1 MCRFDPI
8 ASIIHNHGGTL
19 PTLWKITLEILR
31 QRQNQPPYVE
41 SFELEVDPDENVL
54 DCIERVWA
62 FHDRSLTF
70 RHACH
75 HSTCGACGMRVN
87 GVEKL
92 TCITPVREVTHP
104 NGVLRIEPLRNFP
117 VLSDLVVDVSGF
129 FQRMEQTQLSSIAP
143 LSQAK
148 LPFEPNPPTIWQGQR
163 LIDCIECGL
172 CVSACPAANTSTSYF
187 GPAVLAAA
195 QHVYRQTNNPTVMQ
209 LVNCADGLWR
219 CHSAYEC
226 SAVCPSNVDPAW
238 RIMDMRRAT
247 VAHSLRNIF
256 KRPNQKVAP

>member
-1 MCRFDPI
+1 MPE
-8 ASIIHNHGGTL
+8 HGGTL
-19 PTLWKITLEILR
+19 PAPWKITLEILR
-31 QRQNQPPYVE
+31 QREGQPAHFQSFQIEVE
-41 SFELEVDPDENVL
+41 PDEYVL

-92 TCITPVREVTHP
+92 TCITPIHQVTHP
-104 NGVLRIEPLRNFP
+104 DGILRIEPLRNFP
-117 VLSDLVVDVSGF
+117 ILSDLVVDVSNF
-129 FQRMEQTQLSSIAP
+129 FRRMESTGLCSISNLESTQI
-143 LSQAK
+143 
-148 LPFEPNPPTIWQGQR
+148 PNTPQLAIQQ

-172 CVSACPAANTSTSYF
+172 CVSACPAANTSAAYLS
-187 GPAVLAAA
+187 PAVLAAA
-195 QHVYRQTNNPTVMQ
+195 QQVYHQTQSPRVMQ

-238 RIMDMRRAT
+238 RIMDMRRTA
-247 VAHSLRNIF
+247 VSHHLRNIF
-256 KRPNQKVAP
+256 KQKDRP